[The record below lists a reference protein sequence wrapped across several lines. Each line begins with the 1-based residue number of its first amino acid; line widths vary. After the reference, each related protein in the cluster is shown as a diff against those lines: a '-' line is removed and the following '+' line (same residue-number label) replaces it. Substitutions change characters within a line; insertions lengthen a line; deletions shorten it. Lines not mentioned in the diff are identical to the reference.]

1 VGGVGRALDDVKPTR
16 HERALVSTDDKGWKK
31 RSVRRVR
38 SFVPARDLRHVLPP
52 SLRRSQAH
60 RSHLHTGQL
69 YIYYEYSKKTY
80 KHPEHTEHT
89 VTAVKVATTGPQLLQ
104 HPFRHQS
111 IP

>member
-1 VGGVGRALDDVKPTR
+1 VVWEGRWTTSNQLGTSEPLCQLMTR
-16 HERALVSTDDKGWKK
+16 DEKK

-38 SFVPARDLRHVLPP
+38 SFLSARDLRHVLPP

-104 HPFRHQS
+104 HPFRHRS
-111 IP
+111 TT